1 MRKGQCEQNLRQEQP
16 GGGRWLR
23 GSMFLISALL
33 LAGYLYVLY
42 LSFHP
47 RVTEDYR
54 MRYLEEGYFY
64 GDTEQEGQEQARGI
78 G

>member
-1 MRKGQCEQNLRQEQP
+1 MRKGQCEQNLWQEQP
-16 GGGRWLR
+16 DRRHWLR
-23 GSMFLISALL
+23 GSMFLIAILL

-64 GDTEQEGQEQARGI
+64 GDTEQEE
-78 G
+78 